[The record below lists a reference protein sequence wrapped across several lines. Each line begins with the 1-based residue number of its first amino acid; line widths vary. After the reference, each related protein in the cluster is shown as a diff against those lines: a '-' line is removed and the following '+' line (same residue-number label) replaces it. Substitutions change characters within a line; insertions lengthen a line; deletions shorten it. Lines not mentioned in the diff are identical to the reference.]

1 MLSNLFI
8 VSLRNLLQNRGY
20 TLLHILGLTLGII
33 CALFITLYIVD
44 ETSYDDFHDK
54 KDRIHRIVTTIL
66 EDGKES
72 FYANTQ
78 VPMALALEGKHT
90 EVERAVRFLSAG
102 RELFE
107 NPDRKLQF
115 YEEKFYFADASVFE
129 VFTFPLV
136 NGNANTALTQPNTAV
151 VTQNTAQ
158 KYFGTTDAIGK
169 TFLSKGKLY
178 TVTGIAKQPPFNSS
192 IQFDALLSFATFPL
206 DFGSWD
212 SWYPDTYVLVADKRT
227 PQEVERALA
236 SITEEHVTP
245 MFKNYGITVK
255 YWLQPITDIHLKSN
269 FSQEGGDA
277 YEHMLMFLS
286 NKAKDLAG
294 RSSEKSFVK

>member
-1 MLSNLFI
+1 MLCNLLT
-8 VSLRNLLQNRGY
+8 VSIRNLLRNNGY
-20 TLLHILGLTLGII
+20 TVLHNVGLTLGIT
-33 CALFITLYIVD
+33 CAIFTTLYIVD

-54 KDRIHRIVTTIL
+54 RHRIHRIVTTIL
-66 EDGKES
+66 ENGKES
-72 FYANTQ
+72 FCGNTQ
-78 VPMALALEGKHT
+78 VPLAQALEGKHT
-90 EVERAVRFLSAG
+90 QVERAVRFLSAG

-107 NPDRKLQF
+107 NPDQKLQF

-136 NGNANTALTQPNTAV
+136 SGDTNTALTQPNTAV

-178 TVTGIAKQPPFNSS
+178 TVTGIAKQPPSNSS
-192 IQFDALLSFATFPL
+192 IQFDALLSFVTFPS

-245 MFKNYGITVK
+245 MFKNYGITIK